1 MSTDGW
7 LMVQTRSKKRQR
19 RSGSDDLD
27 SSPRSTGEVAMADKS
42 LLDEL
47 KATIETALQPV
58 HEKLKDMA
66 TARDVQSLRQDLERV
81 LHRQGELET
90 RMDRVEG
97 KIQSME
103 ETPLPPKSVS
113 NSINALEQYT
123 RRNSLRIRGIPEVD
137 RKTGEMCIHKVVNF
151 CRIKLG
157 LDLQPECI
165 DRAHRVGRKENATA
179 QRVMLVKFVSWQ
191 DRDRVFRA
199 RSKLKG
205 KRDDQDKP
213 LLILADLTRE
223 NMRIFSAALS
233 AKNRG
238 RIKDTWVNA
247 NCRIMIILTDNTR
260 KNIDCVED
268 LS

>member
-1 MSTDGW
+1 MSSKPR
-7 LMVQTRSKKRQR
+7 LKLRYNPFTRSSKIWQQR
-19 RSGSDDLD
+19 GMCSLYVKIWSGYYI
-27 SSPRSTGEVAMADKS
+27 V
-42 LLDEL
+42 
-47 KATIETALQPV
+47 
-58 HEKLKDMA
+58 
-66 TARDVQSLRQDLERV
+66 RV
-81 LHRQGELET
+81 NWKQGWTVWKE
-90 RMDRVEG
+90 
-97 KIQSME
+97 IQSME

-137 RKTGEMCIHKVVNF
+137 RETGEMCIHKVVNF

-165 DRAHRVGRKENATA
+165 DRDRAHRVGRKENATA

-213 LLILADLTRE
+213 LLVLADLTRE

-268 LS
+268 LP